1 LSNSCIKSKYHEVMG
16 TRLLVPTIAMTVAA
30 LLATSF
36 QEVQANSP
44 VTIVA
49 VGDIAKSGGGQAKTA
64 KLTKNLNPK
73 QVILM
78 GDLVYQSGTNK
89 EFREYFL
96 PKWKSLLTKSW
107 AVPGNHE
114 YRTKNASGYR
124 NMISK
129 YSMPSTGT
137 DLWWTKKTGAWSVIG
152 LDSEALTGDSGTRQ
166 IAFLR
171 KALLANDGRPTIVT
185 WHRPT
190 FSRGHH
196 GNQADTNALWD
207 IASADADVKL
217 VLWGHDHN
225 YEQVE
230 RKVQVGASGSRKLNT
245 FVVGTG
251 GANLRKCKTKNIPGE
266 LICGKKK
273 NYGVLQLKLS
283 KNGYSWSYRNANGNK
298 FGKQLDSGRVT
309 F

>member
-1 LSNSCIKSKYHEVMG
+1 
-16 TRLLVPTIAMTVAA
+16 MTVAA

-36 QEVQANSP
+36 QEAQANSP

-64 KLTKNLNPK
+64 KLTKNLKPK

-78 GDLVYQSGTNK
+78 GDLVYQSGTDE

-124 NMISK
+124 NLISK

-207 IASADADVKL
+207 IVSADADVKL

-273 NYGVLQLKLS
+273 NSGVLQLKLS

>member
-1 LSNSCIKSKYHEVMG
+1 MSS
-16 TRLLVPTIAMTVAA
+16 RLLVPTIALTVAA
-30 LLATSF
+30 LLATSV
-36 QEVQANSP
+36 QEAQANSS

-64 KLTKNLNPK
+64 KLTKNLKPK

-78 GDLVYQSGTNK
+78 GDLVYQSGTDA
-89 EFREYFL
+89 EFKKYFL
-96 PKWKSLLTKSW
+96 PKWKSLLSKSW

-114 YRTKNASGYR
+114 YRTKNAKGYR
-124 NMISK
+124 NLISK

-137 DLWWTKKTGAWSVIG
+137 DLWWVKRTSAWTVIG
-152 LDSEALTGDSGTRQ
+152 LDSEALTGDPGKRQ

-171 KALLANDGRPTIVT
+171 KALASNDGRPTIVT

-196 GNQADTNALWD
+196 GNQVDTNALWS
-207 IASADADVKL
+207 IVSADADVKL

-225 YEQVE
+225 YEQVQ
-230 RKVQVGASGSRKLNT
+230 RTVAVGAGGTRKLNT
-245 FVVGTG
+245 IVVGTG
-251 GANLRKCKTKNIPGE
+251 GASLRKCKTKNIPGE

-283 KNGYSWSYRNANGNK
+283 ENGYSWSYRNANGKK
-298 FGKQLDSGRVT
+298 FGKQLDSGKVT